1 MEKSHKHTHGC
12 THCSCNNP
20 VLEIL
25 KEEIFSAEN
34 LTKMNP
40 GSGKRGH
47 ENRQPLM
54 ISTGIGIGVGAGVTI
69 RTGTIRP
76 MIGGS
81 TDKVDSIG
89 IADGKVVVTGSGEDV
104 ENYMDTNYP
113 AAYEKK
119 ELKGTQT
126 LLPGLI
132 EPHVH
137 MIPTAIMHDWL
148 DVSPFDG
155 QNLRS
160 VYDLSFVE
168 SIVNKDIPK
177 IPGYVILGKG
187 LDPSLMPFVL
197 NDGEVGLQDI
207 DNEVLDGINKVT
219 PMMLLAASMHTLYLN
234 TPALKH
240 VFNHSSEVRNEYES
254 VENYISETGGKLQEG
269 LHMTPALMTVKMQ
282 IIAMSLQIN
291 SHLTDLFKMANS
303 RGITFMYDAGL
314 NKISEILLTI
324 YSETHIERVR
334 TGGAYLC
341 TSQAEVDQLK
351 PYTEPD
357 QYKPAYHG
365 HAKVVS
371 DGSNQ
376 GLTGYQSAPYLCSPA
391 DNTGIFNFPQTG
403 IPAHTIPPSYNTL
416 INTVVAVKGWP
427 LMVHANGDQAV
438 TFAINAYQRALAQ
451 YKGPELRNR
460 IEHCSLLTA
469 DQITNMLQMGVSPSF
484 LIGHV
489 GYWGYA
495 FKKVIF
501 GEKAQM
507 LDLCGSTLAAG
518 MRITLHSDNEV
529 SPLGPLRMMEQS
541 ITRIMEKHTTSIE
554 VLNSA
559 ECLTPEQALIAV
571 TYDAAWQCYA
581 DKWVGSL
588 DDGYFADFVILDQ
601 DPLTLTTQSSQYM
614 NMRDIPVLETW
625 VGGVCVYV
633 NDEAKNIM
641 AGKHMNFSENG

>member
-12 THCSCNNP
+12 AQCSCNNP

-34 LTKMNP
+34 MTKMNP
-40 GSGKRGH
+40 GSGKRAH

-54 ISTGIGIGVGAGVTI
+54 ISTGIGIAMGVGMAA
-69 RTGTIRP
+69 RAGTIRP

-81 TDKVDSIG
+81 TDEVESIG
-89 IADGKVVVTGSGEDV
+89 IADGKVVITGSEDDV

-113 AAYEKK
+113 GAYEKRK
-119 ELKGTQT
+119 LKGTQT

-137 MIPTAIMHDWL
+137 MVPTAIMHDWL
-148 DVSPFDG
+148 DVSPFNG
-155 QNLRS
+155 QNLRDE
-160 VYDLSFVE
+160 YDLSFVG
-168 SIVNKDIPK
+168 SIINKDIPK

-187 LDPSLMPFVL
+187 LDPSLMPFVV
-197 NDGEVGLQDI
+197 NDGAVRLQDI
-207 DNEVLDGINKVT
+207 DNKVLDGINADT

-234 TPALKH
+234 TKAFEFVYKH
-240 VFNHSSEVRNEYES
+240 STEVQGLYDS
-254 VENYISETGGKLQEG
+254 YQDYIVASGGKLQEG
-269 LHMTPALMTVKMQ
+269 LHMTPALMTVKLQ

-291 SHLTDLFKMANS
+291 SHLTDLFQTANS
-303 RGITFMYDAGL
+303 RGVTFMYDAGL
-314 NKISEILLTI
+314 NKVSEILLTI
-324 YSETHIERVR
+324 YSETHPERVR

-341 TSQAEVDQLK
+341 TSQDDVDKLP

-357 QYKPAYHG
+357 KYKPAYRG

-376 GLTGYQSAPYLCSPA
+376 GLTGYQSAPYLCSPGG
-391 DNTGIFNFPQTG
+391 NTGIFNFPQAG
-403 IPAHTIPPSYNTL
+403 IPAHAIPPSYNTL

-438 TFAINAYQRALAQ
+438 TFAVNAYQRALAQ

-495 FKKVIF
+495 FKKIIF
-501 GEKAQM
+501 GEKSQM
-507 LDLCGSTLAAG
+507 LDLCGSALAAG

-541 ITRIMEKHTTSIE
+541 ITRIMEKNTGGIE

-588 DDGYFADFVILDQ
+588 DKGYFADFVILDQ

-614 NMRDIPVLETW
+614 KMRDIPVLETW
-625 VGGVCVYV
+625 VGGVPVYV
-633 NDEAKNIM
+633 KDHNEKVVTENDIT
-641 AGKHMNFSENG
+641 FSENL

>member
-81 TDKVDSIG
+81 TDEVDSIG

-113 AAYEKK
+113 GAYEKK

-197 NDGEVGLQDI
+197 NDGDIGLQDI

-234 TPALKH
+234 TPALEYVYK
-240 VFNHSSEVRNEYES
+240 HSSEVQNDYGS

-269 LHMTPALMTVKMQ
+269 LHMTPALMTVKVQ

-341 TSQAEVDQLK
+341 TSQDEVDQLK

-357 QYKPAYHG
+357 QYKPAYRG

-438 TFAINAYQRALAQ
+438 IFAINAYQRALAQ

-588 DDGYFADFVILDQ
+588 DDGHFADFVILDQ

-614 NMRDIPVLETW
+614 KMRDIPVLETW

-633 NDEAKNIM
+633 KDQ
-641 AGKHMNFSENG
+641 AGKLATEKDMNFSENG

>member
-1 MEKSHKHTHGC
+1 MENLHDHTHGC

-34 LTKMNP
+34 LTKINP
-40 GSGKRGH
+40 GSGKPSH
-47 ENRQPLM
+47 EKPQTLM
-54 ISTGIGIGVGAGVTI
+54 ITGGI
-69 RTGTIRP
+69 IRP
-76 MIGGS
+76 MINGS
-81 TDKVDSIG
+81 TDTVEAIG
-89 IADGKVVVTGSGEDV
+89 ISEGNIVITGKKSDV
-104 ENYMDTNYP
+104 KDHMDKYYP
-113 AAYEKK
+113 GYETK
-119 ELKGTQT
+119 ELASRQA

-137 MIPTAIMHDWL
+137 MVPTAMMQGWL

-155 QNLRS
+155 QNLRP
-160 VYDLSFVE
+160 VYDLSFVGSKINE
-168 SIVNKDIPK
+168 HIPE
-177 IPGYVILGKG
+177 IPGYFILGRG
-187 LDPSLMPFVL
+187 LDPSLMPFEVL
-197 NDGEVGLQDI
+197 NNK
-207 DNEVLDGINKVT
+207 NELITINNTVLDDINADV
-219 PMMLLAASMHTLYLN
+219 PIMLLSASMHTLYLN
-234 TPALKH
+234 TKALTY
-240 VFNHSSEVRNEYES
+240 VYNHSPEVKS
-254 VENYISETGGKLQEG
+254 NYSSAEDYIKKTKGQLQEG
-269 LHMTPALMTVKMQ
+269 LQMTPALKVVKLQ

-291 SHLTDLFKMANS
+291 SYLTDLFQTANK
-303 RGITFMYDAGL
+303 RGVTFMYDAGL
-314 NKISEILLTI
+314 NKGSRILLKA
-324 YSETHIERVR
+324 YFDTHQERVR
-334 TGGAYLC
+334 TGGALLC
-341 TSQAEVDQLK
+341 SGQQEVDNLD
-351 PYTEPD
+351 PYKEPG
-357 QYKPAYHG
+357 QYKPVYYG
-365 HAKVVS
+365 HIKVVS

-376 GLTGYQSAPYLCSPA
+376 GLTGYQSAPYLCDPVN
-391 DNTGIFNFPQTG
+391 NTGVFNFPQTG

-438 TFAINAYQRALAQ
+438 TFAINAYQRTLAQ
-451 YKGPELRNR
+451 YRGPELRNR

-518 MRITLHSDNEV
+518 MRISLHSDNEV

-541 ITRIMEKHTTSIE
+541 ITRIMEKNTSVIE
-554 VLNSA
+554 VLNSK
-559 ECLTPEQALIAV
+559 ECLTPEQALVAV

-588 DDGYFADFVILDQ
+588 KKGHFADFVILEQ
-601 DPLTLTTQSSQYM
+601 DPLSMKTQTSQYM
-614 NMRDIPVLETW
+614 KMRDIPVLETW
-625 VGGVCVYV
+625 VGGVSVYEKA
-633 NDEAKNIM
+633 NDEKAEI
-641 AGKHMNFSENG
+641 GKGVTLSENP

>member
-1 MEKSHKHTHGC
+1 MEKQHTHTHGC
-12 THCSCNNP
+12 THCSCDNP
-20 VLEIL
+20 IL
-25 KEEIFSAEN
+25 KIFKEELFSAEN
-34 LTKMNP
+34 LTKINP
-40 GSGKRGH
+40 GSGKATH
-47 ENRQPLM
+47 EKPQTLM
-54 ISTGIGIGVGAGVTI
+54 ISG
-69 RTGTIRP
+69 GTIRP

-81 TDKVDSIG
+81 TANVEAIG
-89 IADGKVVVTGSGEDV
+89 LADGKVVITG
-104 ENYMDTNYP
+104 
-113 AAYEKK
+113 EKK
-119 ELKGTQT
+119 EVEEYMVKNHPGFHKKELTGTQT

-137 MIPTAIMHDWL
+137 MVPTAMMHGWL
-148 DVSPFDG
+148 DLSPFEE
-155 QNLRS
+155 QNLRPI
-160 VYDLSFVE
+160 YDLTSVGL
-168 SIVNKDIPK
+168 IINKNIPK
-177 IPGYVILGKG
+177 IPGYVILGRG
-187 LDPSLMPFVL
+187 LDPSLMPFEEINGKKEL
-197 NDGEVGLQDI
+197 ITIN
-207 DNEVLDGINKVT
+207 NTVLDGINADT
-219 PMMLLAASMHTLYLN
+219 PMMLLSASMHTLYLN
-234 TPALKH
+234 TKALKH
-240 VFNHSSEVRNEYES
+240 VFDHSTEIQDNYKT
-254 VENYISETGGKLQEG
+254 VERYISETKGQLQEG
-269 LHMTPALMTVKMQ
+269 LQMTPALKVVKLQ
-282 IIAMSLQIN
+282 IIVMSIQIN
-291 SHLTDLFKMANS
+291 SYLTDLFKTANS
-303 RGITFMYDAGL
+303 RGVTFMYDAGL
-314 NKISEILLTI
+314 NKGSEILLTK
-324 YSETHIERVR
+324 YFETHPELVR

-341 TSQAEVDQLK
+341 SSQEDVDKLD
-351 PYTEPD
+351 PYKEPD
-357 QYKPAYHG
+357 HYKPVYCG
-365 HAKVVS
+365 HIKVVS

-376 GLTGYQSAPYLCSPA
+376 GLTGYQSSPYLCDPA
-391 DNTGIFNFPQTG
+391 DNTGVFNFPQAG

-451 YKGPELRNR
+451 YRGAELRNR

-541 ITRIMEKHTTSIE
+541 ITRIMERKTTSIE

-559 ECLTPEQALIAV
+559 ECITPEQALIAV

-588 DDGYFADFVILDQ
+588 NTGYFADFVILEQ
-601 DPLTLTTQSSQYM
+601 DPLTLTTQASQYM
-614 NMRDIPVLETW
+614 KMRNIPVLETW
-625 VGGVCVYV
+625 VGGIPVYI
-633 NDEAKNIM
+633 NDKNAKVVTEKDM
-641 AGKHMNFSENG
+641 TLSENQ

>member
-1 MEKSHKHTHGC
+1 MENLHQHEHGC

-25 KEEIFSAEN
+25 KEELFSAEN
-34 LTKMNP
+34 LTKINP
-40 GSGKRGH
+40 GSGKTPH
-47 ENRQPLM
+47 EKPKPLM
-54 ISTGIGIGVGAGVTI
+54 ISGGI
-69 RTGTIRP
+69 IRP

-81 TDKVDSIG
+81 TDRVEAIG
-89 IADGKVVVTGSGEDV
+89 FAYGNVVITGKEDDVRTYMGDHYSGYED
-104 ENYMDTNYP
+104 
-113 AAYEKK
+113 KK
-119 ELKGTQT
+119 LTEFQT

-137 MIPTAIMHDWL
+137 MVPTAMMHGWL

-155 QNLRS
+155 QDLLAE
-160 VYDLSFVE
+160 YDLTSVGL
-168 SIVNKDIPK
+168 IINNKIKEIPK
-177 IPGYVILGKG
+177 IPGYFVLGKG
-187 LDPSLMPFVL
+187 LDPSLMPFEEINGKKEL
-197 NDGEVGLQDI
+197 ITITNT
-207 DNEVLDGINKVT
+207 VLDKINKDI
-219 PMMLLAASMHTLYLN
+219 PIMLLSASMHTLYLN
-234 TPALKH
+234 TAALTY
-240 VFNHSSEVRNEYES
+240 VYNHSDEVKSHYTSAED
-254 VENYISETGGKLQEG
+254 YIQKTNGQLQEG
-269 LHMTPALMTVKMQ
+269 LQMTPALKVVKLQ
-282 IIAMSLQIN
+282 IIAMSIHIN
-291 SHLTDLFKMANS
+291 TYLTDLFKVANS
-303 RGITFMYDAGL
+303 RGVTFMYDAGL
-314 NKISEILLTI
+314 NNGSETLLTK
-324 YSETHIERVR
+324 YFETHTELVR

-341 TSQAEVDQLK
+341 SSQEDVDKLD
-351 PYTEPD
+351 PYKEPD
-357 QYKPAYHG
+357 HYKPAYCG
-365 HAKVVS
+365 HIKVVS

-376 GLTGYQSAPYLCSPA
+376 GLTGYQSAPYLCDPA
-391 DNTGIFNFPQTG
+391 GNTGVFNFPQTG

-438 TFAINAYQRALAQ
+438 TFAVNAYQRALAK
-451 YKGPELRNR
+451 YRGPELRNR

-495 FKKVIF
+495 FKEVIF

-541 ITRIMEKHTTSIE
+541 ITRIMEKNPKNIE
-554 VLNSA
+554 VLNSD
-559 ECLTPEQALIAV
+559 ERLTPEQALIAV

-588 DDGYFADFVILDQ
+588 NKGYFADFVILEQ
-601 DPLTLTTQSSQYM
+601 DPLSLDTPSLQYM
-614 NMRDIPVLETW
+614 RMRNIPVLETW
-625 VGGVCVYV
+625 VGGICVYEGNQNV
-633 NDEAKNIM
+633 KAIPENDTILSN
-641 AGKHMNFSENG
+641 NL

>member
-1 MEKSHKHTHGC
+1 MEKQHKHTHGC
-12 THCSCNNP
+12 AQCSCNNP

-40 GSGKRGH
+40 GSGKIPH
-47 ENRQPLM
+47 KNTQPLM
-54 ISTGIGIGVGAGVTI
+54 ISTGIGIGTGVGVAA

-81 TDKVDSIG
+81 TDEVESIG
-89 IADGKVVVTGSGEDV
+89 IADGKVVVTGSEDDV
-104 ENYMDTNYP
+104 ESYMNTNYP
-113 AAYEKK
+113 GAYEKRT
-119 ELKGTQT
+119 LKGTQT

-137 MIPTAIMHDWL
+137 MIPTAIMAGWR

-155 QNLRS
+155 QNLRDG
-160 VYDLSFVE
+160 YDLSFVE
-168 SIVNKDIPK
+168 SVINKDIPE

-187 LDPSLMPFVL
+187 LDPSLMPFQEKEGKKEL
-197 NDGEVGLQDI
+197 ITI
-207 DNEVLDGINKVT
+207 DNLVLDSINDHT
-219 PMMLLAASMHTLYLN
+219 PMMILSASMHTLYLN
-234 TPALKH
+234 TKALEYVFKH
-240 VFNHSSEVRNEYES
+240 NPDISNEYKTPER
-254 VENYISETGGKLQEG
+254 YISETRGQLQEG
-269 LHMTPALMTVKMQ
+269 LQMAPALKTVKLE
-282 IIAMSLQIN
+282 IIGMSLQIN
-291 SHLTDLFKMANS
+291 RYLTELFKTANS
-303 RGITFMYDAGL
+303 RGVTFMYDAGL

-324 YSETHIERVR
+324 YSETHTERVR

-341 TSQAEVDQLK
+341 SSQEDVDKLG

-357 QYKPAYHG
+357 KYKPAYRG
-365 HAKVVS
+365 HIKVVS

-376 GLTGYQSAPYLCSPA
+376 GLTGYQSAPYLCNPGG
-391 DNTGIFNFPQTG
+391 NTGVFNFPQAG
-403 IPAHTIPPSYNTL
+403 IPAYAIPPSYNTL

-438 TFAINAYQRALAQ
+438 TFAVNAYQRALAQ

-460 IEHCSLLTA
+460 IEHCSLMTA

-495 FKKVIF
+495 FKKIIF

-507 LDLCGSTLAAG
+507 LDLCGSALAAG

-541 ITRIMEKHTTSIE
+541 ITRIMEKNTEGIE
-554 VLNSA
+554 VLNSN

-588 DDGYFADFVILDQ
+588 DKGYFADFVILDQ
-601 DPLTLTTQSSQYM
+601 DPLTFTTQSSQYM
-614 NMRDIPVLETW
+614 KMRDIPVLETW
-625 VGGVCVYV
+625 VGGMPVYV
-633 NDEAKNIM
+633 KDHNEKIVTENDITV
-641 AGKHMNFSENG
+641 SENQ

>member
-1 MEKSHKHTHGC
+1 MEKQHTHTHGC
-12 THCSCNNP
+12 THCSCDNP
-20 VLEIL
+20 IL
-25 KEEIFSAEN
+25 KIFKEELFSAEN
-34 LTKMNP
+34 LTKINP
-40 GSGKRGH
+40 GSGKATH
-47 ENRQPLM
+47 EKPQTLM
-54 ISTGIGIGVGAGVTI
+54 ISG
-69 RTGTIRP
+69 GTIRP

-81 TDKVDSIG
+81 TANVEAIG
-89 IADGKVVVTGSGEDV
+89 VANGKVVITG
-104 ENYMDTNYP
+104 
-113 AAYEKK
+113 EKK
-119 ELKGTQT
+119 EVEEYMDKNHHGFHKKELTGTQT

-137 MIPTAIMHDWL
+137 MVPTAMMHGWL
-148 DVSPFDG
+148 DLSPFEE
-155 QNLRS
+155 QNLRP
-160 VYDLSFVE
+160 VYDLTSVGL
-168 SIVNKDIPK
+168 IINKNIPK
-177 IPGYVILGKG
+177 IPGYVILGRG
-187 LDPSLMPFVL
+187 LDPSLMPFEEINGKKEL
-197 NDGEVGLQDI
+197 ITIN
-207 DNEVLDGINKVT
+207 NTVLDGINADT
-219 PMMLLAASMHTLYLN
+219 PMMLLSASMHTLYLN
-234 TPALKH
+234 TKALKH
-240 VFNHSSEVRNEYES
+240 VFDHSTEIQENYKT
-254 VENYISETGGKLQEG
+254 VERYISETKGQLQEG
-269 LHMTPALMTVKMQ
+269 LQMTPALKVVKLQ
-282 IIAMSLQIN
+282 IIVMSIQIN
-291 SHLTDLFKMANS
+291 SYLTDLFKTANS
-303 RGITFMYDAGL
+303 RGVTFMYDAGL
-314 NKISEILLTI
+314 NKGSEILLTK
-324 YSETHIERVR
+324 YFETHPELVR

-341 TSQAEVDQLK
+341 SSQEDVDKLD
-351 PYTEPD
+351 PYKEPD
-357 QYKPAYHG
+357 HYKPVYCG
-365 HAKVVS
+365 HIKVVS

-376 GLTGYQSAPYLCSPA
+376 GLTGYQSSPYLCDPA
-391 DNTGIFNFPQTG
+391 DNTGVFNFPQAG

-451 YKGPELRNR
+451 YRGTELRNR

-541 ITRIMEKHTTSIE
+541 ITRIMEKKTTSIE

-559 ECLTPEQALIAV
+559 ECITPEQALIAV

-588 DDGYFADFVILDQ
+588 NAGYFADFVILEQ
-601 DPLTLTTQSSQYM
+601 DPLTLTTQASQYM
-614 NMRDIPVLETW
+614 KMRNIPVLETW
-625 VGGVCVYV
+625 VGGIPVYV
-633 NDEAKNIM
+633 NDKNAKSVTEKDM
-641 AGKHMNFSENG
+641 TLSENQ